1 MPDPLILCEVVIAT
15 GKYISTAVARV
26 GSYFAW
32 LRVCVLVFFVFK
44 TTFEWCLASLS
55 CTVLCATEVRGGM
68 EPEGDVVCCRKKVPL
83 NPIEIYILLLP
94 SDLIECFLFC
104 ICVLCVVV
112 GVCLC
117 GGIVYEYVATS
128 TLLLPYTC

>member
-94 SDLIECFLFC
+94 SDLIECFFC